1 MKLTSLA
8 ISNIKHN
15 MKNYA
20 MYFFSMCFSVFTT
33 YSFANLALS
42 ETISESIQSSIKY
55 KNTFIGFGIVIL
67 IFVMFFLISSNKS
80 FIRYRKREISTYALF
95 GMENGKIGRMLFFE
109 TLVIGAAALIIG
121 IAIGIFFSKLM
132 VMILL
137 KMVLAEVAEVSF
149 AIEWNAILMTS
160 AAYFIIYCIMGLSG
174 LRVINKFQL
183 VDLFKGDKIAEKRTK
198 GSIALLII
206 SAILIIVAY
215 RLAIDK
221 HSYIVVM
228 NMFLVIGMTIA
239 GTYLFFFGGLQKLL
253 DIVKKNKNIFYK
265 KTRLVSVS
273 LLSHKA
279 KTFAATMGTIAVL
292 IASSTTAMAFGYT
305 LYKSAENNAKEL
317 NSFDVYYYGGDET
330 IENEI
335 YELLE
340 KNGSEPL
347 DFIKVEQYVTKPEGE
362 NFPESII
369 WLSGDSLA
377 FSTYSQSTFNKI
389 SEASQDSNPMVD
401 VKEGTALI
409 AYPGYYADFEHGE
422 PVLKYG
428 DISIKAEFEPLPN
441 TYSNGSY
448 ATIIFNDKDYEM
460 LNRLGYVK
468 SNDNGRE
475 LSEFIGIN
483 YKNSL
488 YSKEIAAGLNEILR
502 SNETINGYHILYD
515 TYIESMTLFGL
526 LCFIGYFISAVFI
539 LMSVSLLYFK
549 QIAIGTEE
557 ISQYE
562 SLRRI
567 GIDKDQENKII
578 TNRIWPV
585 FFIPLV
591 MGLIHSVFAM
601 KGADTILFSN
611 MIYTDGNSYLEV
623 LKTSSVMYI
632 IYSLVY
638 FVFYLITKYKYIRIV
653 SNKQN

>member
-42 ETISESIQSSIKY
+42 ETVSESIQTSIKY

-95 GMENGKIGRMLFFE
+95 GMENRKIGMMLFFE
-109 TLVIGAAALIIG
+109 TLAIGTAALIIG
-121 IAIGIFFSKLM
+121 IVLGIFFSKLM

-137 KMVLAEVAEVSF
+137 KMVLAEVAEVYF
-149 AIEWNAILMTS
+149 ALEWKAIFTTA
-160 AAYFIIYCIMGLSG
+160 AAYFVIYCIMGLSG

-183 VDLFKGDKIAEKRTK
+183 VDLFKGDKVAEKRTK
-198 GSIALLII
+198 GSIAWLII
-206 SAILIIVAY
+206 SVLLIVFAY
-215 RLAIDK
+215 RMAIDK
-221 HSYIVVM
+221 EAYKVVV
-228 NMFLVIGMTIA
+228 NMFTVIGLTIA

-253 DIVKKNKNIFYK
+253 DLIKKDKKVFYK

-305 LYKSAENNAKEL
+305 LYKSAESNAKEL
-317 NSFDVYYYGGDET
+317 NGFDVYYYGGDEA

-340 KNGSEPL
+340 ENGSVPL
-347 DFIKVEQYVTKPEGE
+347 DFIKVQQHVASPMGE
-362 NFPESII
+362 NFPEDII
-369 WLSGDSLA
+369 WLSGESVTFDV
-377 FSTYSQSTFNKI
+377 YSQSTFNKI

-401 VKEGTALI
+401 VAEGTALI
-409 AYPGYYADFEHGE
+409 AYPDYFADFEHGE
-422 PVLKYG
+422 PILKFG
-428 DISIKAEFEPLPN
+428 DISMAAEFESLPN
-441 TYSNGSY
+441 TYSHTSY
-448 ATIIFNDKDYEM
+448 VSLLLNDKDYEM
-460 LNRLGYVK
+460 LYGLGYIQ
-468 SNDNGRE
+468 SNYNGEE

-483 YKNSL
+483 YQNSFN
-488 YSKEIAAGLNEILR
+488 SKEIASGLNRLLEG
-502 SNETINGYHILYD
+502 NESVKSYSILYD
-515 TYIESMTLFGL
+515 AYIESMTMFGL

-549 QIAIGTEE
+549 QVAIGTEE

-591 MGLIHSVFAM
+591 MGLIHSIFAM

-611 MIYTDGNSYLEV
+611 MIYTGGNSYVQV

-638 FVFYLITKYKYIRIV
+638 FVFYIITKYKYIRIV